1 MSIRIARALLACV
14 VALRIAAA
22 AAPANAQTAA
32 SPQKIIFDTDFVV
45 PPQDDAM
52 ALILALNSPE
62 LKIMGVTTVA
72 GNDSME
78 RATSDALRVLEIA
91 GRTEIPVYKGSNMPM
106 RHEKSAWSSSGVHG
120 RWWSDDPPPPPPGGF
135 AKKQAEPES
144 AMDFIIRTVNANPGE
159 VVIAAIGPLTNVAMA
174 IRYEPGLAAKIKRL
188 VIMGGAIASLPD
200 GAGNI
205 TPNAEFNIWVDPEA
219 AKIVFRSGAPITLTP
234 LNVTRKTKFS
244 KQYYEQIVA
253 VETPLTALIKERMG
267 PLFARD
273 PNRGGQMYDQL
284 TLGSLIDPSLVKTV
298 DLYVDVDDNPGPAYG
313 ATVGGQKIWEGAEG
327 AKQISVQIDVD
338 FDRFMKMYVERLTRR
353 SAPASNN
360 R

>member
-1 MSIRIARALLACV
+1 MLIRVARALLACAV
-14 VALRIAAA
+14 TLPAAFA
-22 AAPANAQTAA
+22 TAQTAA
-32 SPQKIIFDTDFVV
+32 TPQKIIFDTDFVV

-52 ALILALNSPE
+52 ALILAMNSPE
-62 LKIMGVTTVA
+62 LKILGVTTVA

-91 GRTEIPVYKGSNMPM
+91 GRTEIPVYKGANMPM
-106 RHEKSAWSSSGVHG
+106 RHEKTAWSTSGVHG

-135 AKKQAEPES
+135 AKKQPEPGT

-159 VVIAAIGPLTNVAMA
+159 IVIAAIGPLTNVAMA
-174 IRYEPGLAAKIKRL
+174 LRYEPGLAAKIKRL

-200 GAGNI
+200 GAGNM

-219 AKIVFRSGAPITLTP
+219 AKIVFRSGVPITLTP
-234 LNVTRKTKFS
+234 LNVTRKTKFG
-244 KQYYEQIVA
+244 KQHYDAIVA
-253 VETPLTALIKERMG
+253 VNTPLTALIKERMG

-298 DLYVDVDDNPGPAYG
+298 DLYVDVDDNPGPNYG
-313 ATVGGQKIWEGAEG
+313 VTVGGSKVWEGAEG
-327 AKQISVQIDVD
+327 AKQISVQVDVD
-338 FDRFMKMYVERLTRR
+338 FDRFIKMYVERVTRD
-353 SAPASNN
+353 PASASNK